1 MQTTLIFGIHPVLAA
16 LRKAPESVLEAW
28 VLEGRED
35 SRMSEVLSLLRE
47 AGIKPQK
54 APRKTLDQMTDGEIH
69 QGIVI
74 KAREQPAK
82 NETDLVNFIRSL
94 DHPPFIIILD
104 DVTDPRNLGAAFR
117 AADAAGCDC
126 LVAPRDKSA
135 GLTGVVRKTA
145 CGAAESV
152 PFFQVSNLA
161 RALDALKKENV
172 WVVGTSDHAEKLIY
186 ETDLTGPLALVMGA
200 EGKGLRRLTIDSCDL
215 LVKLPM
221 KGRVSSLNVSVAAG
235 ICLFEALRQRDGLGR
250 SASSSASSSA
260 SAAAS
265 ASA

>member
-35 SRMSEVLSLLRE
+35 SRMSEVL
-47 AGIKPQK
+47 
-54 APRKTLDQMTDGEIH
+54 DGEIH

-260 SAAAS
+260 AAAAS